1 VKDRL
6 FEALKTSTADYAE
19 VRFEEEDQT
28 QLSYRGEEAES
39 VSSSKRAGGLV
50 RVCTRGGWATAT
62 FDALDDLEHQVAE
75 ACRCAELVGR
85 EKTELA
91 EAGGGKGGE
100 FPARMDRDFRGVPL
114 DEKLKLIAG
123 YNEIILKADDAIE
136 SSFVVYFDKFRTVH
150 FASTRGAYF
159 MEQRPQV
166 GLAFAAVARDGSL
179 VQRAH
184 DGVSSAVT
192 YDAVLDRQESI
203 EAVARRAV
211 DLLKAPPCEGGQY
224 TVVLDQ
230 ELGGVFAHEAFGHLS
245 EADFLYENPKMRDL
259 MHLGRKMGV
268 EELNIIDDGTLGR
281 YIGTHAC
288 DDEGTPT
295 GRTELITEGVLT
307 AHLHSL
313 ETAAKMGEKPTGNA
327 RAIGRGYE
335 PIVRMTNTYIT
346 GGELS
351 FDELTA
357 DIDDGL
363 YARGLFGGQTMME
376 MFTFSAAYGYRIRKG
391 RVGELIRDVVLTG
404 NVFET
409 LHAMDG
415 FGDDFEICQKT
426 GGCGKGGQHPLPVTF
441 GSPHLRIRNVVV
453 GGR

>member
-39 VSSSKRAGGLV
+39 VASSKRAGGLV

-62 FDALDDLEHQVAE
+62 FDTLDDLEHQVAE

-85 EKTELA
+85 EETQLA
-91 EAGGGKGGE
+91 EVAGGAGGE

-114 DEKLKLIAG
+114 DEKLQLIAG

-211 DLLKAPPCEGGQY
+211 ELLKAPPCEGGQY

-259 MHLGRKMGV
+259 MHLGRQMGV

-281 YIGTHAC
+281 YIGTHAY

-295 GRTELITEGVLT
+295 GRTELITKGVLT

-335 PIVRMTNTYIT
+335 PIVRMTNTYIA

-351 FDELTA
+351 FDELIA

-415 FGDDFEICQKT
+415 FGSDFEICEKT

>member
-1 VKDRL
+1 MKDRL
-6 FEALKTSTADYAE
+6 VEALKASTADYAE
-19 VRFEEEDQT
+19 IRFEAEDRT
-28 QLSYRGEEAES
+28 RLSYRGEEVEN

-50 RVCTRGGWATAT
+50 RACTRGGWASAA
-62 FDALDDLEHQVAE
+62 FDTLEDLEHQVAE

-85 EKTELA
+85 ESTQLA
-91 EAGGGKGGE
+91 EPACVAHGE
-100 FPARMDRDFRGVPL
+100 HPARMDRDFRGVPL

-123 YNEIILKADDAIE
+123 YNDVILRADDAIE
-136 SSFVVYFDKFRTVH
+136 SSYVTYFDKFRTVH

-166 GLAFAAVARDGSL
+166 GLAFVAVARDGSL

-192 YDAVLDRQESI
+192 YDTVLDRDEDI
-203 EAVARRAV
+203 AAVAGRAV
-211 DLLKAPPCEGGQY
+211 DLLTAPPCEGGQY

-230 ELGGVFAHEAFGHLS
+230 ELGGVFVHEAFGHLS

-259 MHLGRKMGV
+259 MHLGRRMGV
-268 EELNIIDDGTLGR
+268 EELNIVDDGALGR
-281 YIGTHAC
+281 TIGTHAY

-295 GRTELITEGVLT
+295 GKTPLITDGVLT

-335 PIVRMTNTYIT
+335 PIVRMTNTYVA
-346 GGELS
+346 GGKIP
-351 FDELTA
+351 FDELIA
-357 DIDDGL
+357 GIDDGL
-363 YARGLFGGQTMME
+363 YAKGMFGGQTMME

-391 RVGELIRDVVLTG
+391 RLAELIRDVVLTG

-415 FGDDFEICQKT
+415 FGDDFEICEKT
-426 GGCGKGGQHPLPVTF
+426 GGCGKGGQAPLPVTF

>member
-1 VKDRL
+1 MKDRL
-6 FEALKTSTADYAE
+6 TEALKKSTADYGE
-19 VRFEEEDQT
+19 IRFEHQDGT
-28 QLSYRGEEAES
+28 AVTYRGEEVENVA
-39 VSSSKRAGGLV
+39 SSKQMGGLV

-62 FDALDDLEHQVAE
+62 FDDLDDLDHQVAE
-75 ACRCAELVGR
+75 ACRCAELIGT

-91 EAGGGKGGE
+91 EVADLPDAE
-100 FPARMDRDFRGVPL
+100 CPAQMQRDPRGVPL
-114 DEKLKLIAG
+114 DEKLKLIG
-123 YNEIILKADDAIE
+123 EYNDIILRADDAVE
-136 SSFVVYFDKFRTVH
+136 SSYVTYFDRFRTVH

-166 GLAFAAVARDGSL
+166 GLSFAAVAREGSL

-184 DGVSSAVT
+184 DGYSSAVT
-192 YDAVLDRQESI
+192 YDTVRDRHGAV

-211 DLLKAPPCEGGQY
+211 DLLKAPSCQGGQY

-245 EADFLYENPKMRDL
+245 EADFLYENPKMREL
-259 MHLGRKMGV
+259 MHLGREMGV
-268 EELNIIDDGTLGR
+268 GELNIIDDGSLGR
-281 YIGTHAC
+281 YIGTHPY

-295 GRTELITEGVLT
+295 GPTDLIREGVLVG
-307 AHLHSL
+307 HLHSL

-327 RAIGRGYE
+327 RALARGHV
-335 PIVRMTNTYIT
+335 PIVRMTNTFIT
-346 GGELS
+346 GGSLG
-351 FDELTA
+351 FDAMVA
-357 DIDDGL
+357 DIEDGI
-363 YARGLFGGQTMME
+363 YAKGMFGGQTMME

-391 RVGELIRDVVLTG
+391 QVGEIVRDVVLTG

-415 FGDDFEICQKT
+415 FGDDFRIVEKT
-426 GGCGKGGQHPLPVTF
+426 GGCGKGGQSPLPVTF
-441 GSPHLRIRNVVV
+441 GAPHLRIRNVVV